1 MLYRMQ
7 LSKSRPEWIDENG
20 EPFIYYSLKEVMR
33 DISCGEKK
41 ALQLFKELEE
51 AHLIRRRSQCQFS
64 TPRIYIPTNHPD
76 EAWRSF
82 RVIPFLSFS
91 GWHFQICPAQPMY
104 LWLSILIMYL
114 WLEYLWLGFDLEGR
128 RVWFGRTISSI
139 WKDGGFDLEGRE
151 FDLEGRE
158 ATWVNPS
165 QKKRSWPS

>member
-1 MLYRMQ
+1 MAKRPAIHMTQKTSKFRSYDGRSGFDFIPIPVVPDIKSISPAGKILYSLMLYRMQ

-76 EAWRSF
+76 EA
-82 RVIPFLSFS
+82 
-91 GWHFQICPAQPMY
+91 
-104 LWLSILIMYL
+104 
-114 WLEYLWLGFDLEGR
+114 
-128 RVWFGRTISSI
+128 
-139 WKDGGFDLEGRE
+139 
-151 FDLEGRE
+151 
-158 ATWVNPS
+158 
-165 QKKRSWPS
+165 

>member
-1 MLYRMQ
+1 MAKRPAIHMTQKTSKFRSYDGRSGFDFIPIPVVPDLKSISPAGKILYSLMLYRMQ

-76 EAWRSF
+76 EA
-82 RVIPFLSFS
+82 
-91 GWHFQICPAQPMY
+91 
-104 LWLSILIMYL
+104 
-114 WLEYLWLGFDLEGR
+114 
-128 RVWFGRTISSI
+128 
-139 WKDGGFDLEGRE
+139 
-151 FDLEGRE
+151 
-158 ATWVNPS
+158 
-165 QKKRSWPS
+165 

>member
-7 LSKSRPEWIDENG
+7 LSKSRPEWIDEDG
-20 EPFIYYSLKEVMR
+20 EPFIYYSLKDVMN

-51 AHLIRRRSQCQFS
+51 AHLIRRHSQCQFS

-91 GWHFQICPAQPMY
+91 GRHFSKSAQ
-104 LWLSILIMYL
+104 LSLCIYDYVFMIRVFMI
-114 WLEYLWLGFDLEGR
+114 
-128 RVWFGRTISSI
+128 RVWFGRTISLI
-139 WKDGGFDLEGRE
+139 WKDGGFDLEGRG
-151 FDLEGRE
+151 FDLEGR
-158 ATWVNPS
+158 
-165 QKKRSWPS
+165 